1 MKINEIK
8 ELVDLIEKS
17 KIDILKLEKG
27 DFKLYYQKQDAK
39 SLQLNDGEGT
49 WELSSEETEEPIS
62 SIPKKEKNEEKDP
75 AENDHQITAPI
86 IGAFYS
92 RANPEAKPFVQ
103 IGTKIKKGD
112 TVCILEAMKLLN
124 EISSDVNGEIVEVL
138 VEDGQIIEYGQP
150 LFTVRVSE

>member
-1 MKINEIK
+1 MNINEIK

-49 WELSSEETEEPIS
+49 WKMSSEETGEPIS
-62 SIPKKEKNEEKDP
+62 SRPEKEEKDP

-92 RANPEAKPFVQ
+92 RANPQAEPFVQ